1 MPRRSKTS
9 LAEDFMSAMSRLPWW
24 ACLAV
29 GGVAYLILHAV
40 ASRPPAVITNAA
52 QMQGVML
59 DSLIRGGSYAFQY
72 ILPILCTVAA
82 GMSFVGRRR
91 RRELLLHVTDGGAP
105 AAAIDAMS
113 WQDFELLVAEGFRLK
128 GFVVAEKGG
137 ASADGGVDMELTKDG
152 EKWLVQAKHWRAKQV
167 PVEVVREIAGVMPF
181 RRAIGAYVV
190 TSGRFTAPAREFAN
204 GRGIKLVNGS
214 TLSGMLAQARASL
227 DAKASGRSTPTT
239 TRQGMATSSAIP
251 ACPACSR
258 PMVLRKAKR
267 GANAGGAFWGC
278 SAYSQGCRG
287 TRPA

>member
-1 MPRRSKTS
+1 MPRRSRTS
-9 LAEDFMSAMSRLPWW
+9 PAEDLMSAMSRLPWW
-24 ACLAV
+24 VCLAV
-29 GGVAYLILHAV
+29 GVVTYLILRAV
-40 ASRPPAVITNAA
+40 ASRPAPGIISTA
-52 QMQGVML
+52 QMQGLMV
-59 DSLIRGGSYAFQY
+59 DSFVRGGAYAFQY
-72 ILPILCTVAA
+72 IAPILCAA
-82 GMSFVGRRR
+82 AVMSFAGRRR
-91 RRELLLHVTDGGAP
+91 RRELLLHATDGGEP
-105 AAAIDAMS
+105 AAAIDAMG
-113 WQDFELLVAEGFRLK
+113 WQDFELLVAEGFRLQ
-128 GFVVAEKGG
+128 GFAVTEKGG
-137 ASADGGVDMELTKDG
+137 ASADGGVDLELTKDG

-227 DAKASGRSTPTT
+227 DAKASGRSAPTT
-239 TRQGMATSSAIP
+239 AHQGMATSSAIP
-251 ACPACSR
+251 ACPTCSQ

-267 GANAGGAFWGC
+267 GANAGGTFWGC